1 MSRFTSIEARFL
13 MKQNSRDKAKEI
25 KQEKEMK
32 QAKKIKQAKEM
43 KKTNKSSFVAKWMPM
58 AFRRAF
64 LLASFMVLF
73 TACGKAQE
81 TYQYEDPQEVFEISI
96 DWTKVYED
104 RVEVQLSDDDC
115 LGYDFS
121 DAEKLI
127 CYNADFEVIEE
138 DADFDMEDEVLI
150 IYSDAPEEIS
160 GLRID
165 LSTDL
170 YFCVRYLD
178 SDNYAMLGYSWADDV
193 GMLSSGDEEAYYTE
207 EEKEAQAREEE
218 ERIAEYNRIYQ
229 MLEGVW
235 EDEEGTCRIE
245 VWESGPEENYKRYI
259 TLYRM
264 EDGEWVQDMI
274 MYAKTLWAWDTEN
287 GVSVEVTEGSYGYRM
302 GFDLY
307 YDMDD
312 DLTVMESDHFMGVML
327 QRVE

>member
-1 MSRFTSIEARFL
+1 MVNLKISAFADEYADSAEEQLQALKQFGIGHIEVRHLNGKNLSVLSR
-13 MKQNSRDKAKEI
+13 KEVND
-25 KQEKEMK
+25 
-32 QAKKIKQAKEM
+32 AKKAFDNLGIKVSAIGSPLGKIKLDGSMEDHLE
-43 KKTNKSSFVAKWMPM
+43 TA
-58 AFRRAF
+58 RR
-64 LLASFMVLF
+64 
-73 TACGKAQE
+73 
-81 TYQYEDPQEVFEISI
+81 VFEYANVLETRFVRMFSFYAPDGKSI
-96 DWTKVYED
+96 V
-104 RVEVQLSDDDC
+104 
-115 LGYDFS
+115 
-121 DAEKLI
+121 
-127 CYNADFEVIEE
+127 
-138 DADFDMEDEVLI
+138 DMKDEVLI
-150 IYSDAPEEIS
+150 IYSEAPEEIS
-160 GLRID
+160 GLLINV
-165 LSTDL
+165 STDL

-178 SDNYAMLGYSWADDV
+178 SDSYAMLGYSWADDV

-235 EDEEGTCRIE
+235 EDAEGTCRVE
-245 VWESGPEENYKRYI
+245 VWESGPEDNYKRYI

-287 GVSVEVTEGSYGYRM
+287 GVSVEVTEGSYGYRL